1 MFRRISRPA
10 FAALIG
16 ALSVT
21 LVAPPALA
29 GSKSQGGCIAL
40 ANGKLLCET
49 APQKNPGKGHDKAH
63 KATPPQLGVTPSG
76 VRAPGLQRG
85 PHVGDY
91 ARDWVIID
99 RNRYDGRL
107 PRLPDHQH
115 YRVIDGTIVRV
126 DDTTMKVL
134 AVVGLMNELLN

>member
-1 MFRRISRPA
+1 MFRHMSRPA
-10 FAALIG
+10 FVALIG
-16 ALSVT
+16 ALGVT
-21 LVAPPALA
+21 LAAPPALA
-29 GSKSQGGCIAL
+29 GSKSQAGCIAL
-40 ANGKLLCET
+40 GNGQMLCES
-49 APQKNPGKGHDKAH
+49 APQKHPGKGHDKAH

-85 PHVGDY
+85 PHLGDD

-99 RNRYDGRL
+99 RSRYDGRL

-134 AVVGLMNELLN
+134 AVVGLMTDLLN